1 MDAFLVLDKPRG
13 LSSQQAVSRARRA
26 LGAAKAGHTGT
37 LDPLATGVLPIALGE
52 ATKVIP
58 YLDEDLKEYRVAA
71 RLGVATD
78 TYDAEGRETQR
89 SEEVRVGRE
98 ALEAALAGFLGEQEQ
113 VPPPYSAI
121 KRDGKP
127 LYAYAREGR
136 EVELKPRRIR
146 IDRLQLESFEAPMF
160 CLTVACGKGTY
171 VRSLIHDLGRRLG
184 TWAHVTELRRLRSGP
199 FTEAE
204 ALSLEDLERAP
215 EAARGRLLEIED
227 CLGQLP
233 RLSLADEEE
242 KNRVL
247 SGVPL
252 RRIKQ
257 LIESKKLFH
266 KPLALDFAGRIVA
279 IVQDEGGPD
288 FSYGRVLRREA
299 GGGARR

>member
-13 LSSQQAVSRARRA
+13 LSSQQAVSRVRRA
-26 LGAAKAGHTGT
+26 LGAGKAGHTGT

-58 YLDEDLKEYRVAA
+58 YLDEDRKEYRVAA

-89 SEEVRVGRE
+89 SEGLSVERG
-98 ALEAALAGFLGEQEQ
+98 ALEAALSDFLGEQEQ
-113 VPPPYSAI
+113 VPPPFSAI
-121 KRDGKP
+121 KKDGKP
-127 LYAYAREGR
+127 LYAYAREGKA
-136 EVELKPRRIR
+136 VELKPRRVR
-146 IDRLQLESFEAPMF
+146 IDALELESFEFPH
-160 CLTVACGKGTY
+160 LSLKINCGKGTY
-171 VRSLIHDLGRRLG
+171 VRSLVHDLGRRLG

-199 FTEAE
+199 FTEAQ
-204 ALSLEDLERAP
+204 ALNLSDLEGDP
-215 EAARGRLLEIED
+215 KAARSRFLEIEA

-233 RLSLADEEE
+233 RLPLASEEE

-257 LIESKKLFH
+257 LIESNKLFN
-266 KPLALDFAGRIVA
+266 KPLALTFEGRILA
-279 IVQDEGGPD
+279 IVHDAGGPD
-288 FSYGRVLRREA
+288 FSYGRVLHRQV
-299 GGGARR
+299 GDLGD

>member
-26 LGAAKAGHTGT
+26 LGAEKAGHTGT

-58 YLDEDLKEYRVAA
+58 YLEEDLKEYRVTA

-89 SEEVRVGRE
+89 SEGLSVERG

-113 VPPPYSAI
+113 IPPPFSAI
-121 KRDGKP
+121 KKDGKP
-127 LYAYAREGR
+127 LYAYAREGKD
-136 EVELKPRRIR
+136 VELKPRRIR
-146 IDRLQLESFEAPMF
+146 IDGLELESFEFPD
-160 CLTVACGKGTY
+160 LSLKVSCGKGTY

-199 FTEAE
+199 FTEAQ
-204 ALSLEDLERAP
+204 ALSLAEIEQDP
-215 EAARGRLLEIED
+215 EAARGRFLEIEA
-227 CLGQLP
+227 CLGHLPQLP
-233 RLSLADEEE
+233 LANEEE
-242 KNRVL
+242 KDRVL

-257 LIESKKLFH
+257 VIESNKLFS
-266 KPLALDFAGRIVA
+266 KPLALTFAGRIQA
-279 IVQDEGGPD
+279 IVQDSGGPD
-288 FSYGRVLRREA
+288 FSYGRVLHRQV
-299 GGGARR
+299 GDLGD